1 MVWEIKTITTT
12 TTNQQEIR
20 SGVKTS
26 VVEEFAETRADRL
39 VSTNIAQTMRSRDVT
54 VTGENFKPNTRY
66 YTFFDGIDISE
77 HMTPTSATYG
87 IGSGT
92 AKGTGLRSDALGK
105 VSSTFTIP
113 NSDELNFATGTK
125 TFKITDSSTNSAD
138 SLSQGVAQYEASGQI
153 RVMQEE
159 VLSTRNGR
167 IIQEELSETRETTE
181 VTTSEEVRYVD
192 PLAQSFVVDTK
203 GGIFVTSVE
212 IYFGAKDTALPVT
225 VQLRHMSNGFPTQK
239 ILPFGEKVL
248 YPASVNTS
256 ADSSSSTKFSFPS
269 PIYLEGN
276 REYCIVVMSNS
287 NVYTTW
293 VSEMGQKDVATND
306 YIDQQ
311 PYAGSLF
318 KSQNNSTLT
327 PDQMRDLKMTLNRA
341 SFTTG
346 TAASVVFENDALSS
360 DKLQANPIETISGSK
375 TFRVKH
381 YSHGNYDQSKS
392 NITIAGV
399 AGDRTGSAFSF
410 SDDTVT
416 KTSGTY
422 ADGTYTA
429 RTVSSTSGSGT
440 GLAVTYVISSNDTT
454 SITITNPGQGY
465 AANDTV
471 TLTNQATD
479 ADSAQTNSIT
489 FTIAAV
495 KETLGGIPV
504 EYINTTHAAGTSASG
519 ATSAAKIMAD
529 IDEYLITIPN
539 ATWPVR
545 VEGTA
550 TTPNYQ
556 SAIENTTGGGSSVTA
571 TPNAYFDLIHTAIPS
586 FELPNTAI
594 TTTFKGTS
602 ATQPVYLSSPPSAYT
617 KDTSSTTIT
626 LNDNNILTTPKIVAS
641 GANESAE
648 MSSAKS
654 FDITCQ
660 LSSTANNVSPVLDVD
675 SIGTIAIQNRI
686 NKVDST
692 TDVQAGTYVG
702 ATEARGDNNAA
713 IYMTKQVQLENPANA
728 IHVLFDGYRT
738 PHGVTNP
745 SIDVYYKISGPDSNL
760 QFDDIGWTLGTIK
773 NTVQPDATEF
783 KEYLYELEGLE
794 DFNIF
799 SIKLV
804 LQSVDSANPPT
815 VKNFRAIALST

>member
-1 MVWEIKTITTT
+1 
-12 TTNQQEIR
+12 
-20 SGVKTS
+20 
-26 VVEEFAETRADRL
+26 
-39 VSTNIAQTMRSRDVT
+39 
-54 VTGENFKPNTRY
+54 
-66 YTFFDGIDISE
+66 
-77 HMTPTSATYG
+77 
-87 IGSGT
+87 
-92 AKGTGLRSDALGK
+92 
-105 VSSTFTIP
+105 
-113 NSDELNFATGTK
+113 
-125 TFKITDSSTNSAD
+125 
-138 SLSQGVAQYEASGQI
+138 
-153 RVMQEE
+153 
-159 VLSTRNGR
+159 
-167 IIQEELSETRETTE
+167 
-181 VTTSEEVRYVD
+181 
-192 PLAQSFVVDTK
+192 
-203 GGIFVTSVE
+203 
-212 IYFGAKDTALPVT
+212 
-225 VQLRHMSNGFPTQK
+225 
-239 ILPFGEKVL
+239 
-248 YPASVNTS
+248 
-256 ADSSSSTKFSFPS
+256 
-269 PIYLEGN
+269 
-276 REYCIVVMSNS
+276 
-287 NVYTTW
+287 
-293 VSEMGQKDVATND
+293 
-306 YIDQQ
+306 
-311 PYAGSLF
+311 
-318 KSQNNSTLT
+318 
-327 PDQMRDLKMTLNRA
+327 MRDLKMTLNRA

-399 AGDRTGSAFSF
+399 VGDRTGSAFSF